1 MEELQALKDNN
12 TWEVVECPPGV
23 TPLGCRW
30 VYSVKVK
37 ADGSLDRHKARLVVL
52 GNHQQ
57 YGVNYEETF
66 APVAKM
72 TIIRTILAIAAS
84 QKWCLHQL
92 DMKNVF
98 LHRDLNEDIY
108 MQPLTGLFST
118 PTSAVCKLRKSLYGL
133 KQAPRAWYAKFAST
147 LVDFGFNK
155 SKYDA
160 SWFLHTTATGVV
172 FVLVY
177 VDDIVITGTDLSL
190 IQHLKQYLQKSFSY
204 EGSWHSCIF
213 PWLGNSDWCT
223 WHFYVPT

>member
-1 MEELQALKDNN
+1 M
-12 TWEVVECPPGV
+12 VECPSGV

-37 ADGSLDRHKARLVVL
+37 ADGSLDRHKAQLVAL

-66 APVAKM
+66 APMTKM
-72 TIIRTILAIAAS
+72 TTIITILAIAAS

-92 DMKNVF
+92 YVKNAF
-98 LHRDLNEDIY
+98 LHGDLNEDIY
-108 MQPLTGLFST
+108 MRPPTSLFST
-118 PTSAVCKLRKSLYGL
+118 PTSAACKLRKSLYGL

-147 LVDFGFNK
+147 LLDFGFNK

-160 SWFLHTTATGVV
+160 SLFLHTTVIGDV

-177 VDDIVITGTDLSL
+177 VDDI
-190 IQHLKQYLQKSFSY
+190 
-204 EGSWHSCIF
+204 
-213 PWLGNSDWCT
+213 
-223 WHFYVPT
+223 